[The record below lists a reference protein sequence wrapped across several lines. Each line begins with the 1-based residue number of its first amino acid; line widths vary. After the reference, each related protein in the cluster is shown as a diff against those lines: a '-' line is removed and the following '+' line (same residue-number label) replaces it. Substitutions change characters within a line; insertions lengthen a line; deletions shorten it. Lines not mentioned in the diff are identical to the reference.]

1 MAVGEK
7 AACCPCRRW
16 RCPGPHLDR
25 WQISSDQ
32 GQRDSRRMEEVPWGK
47 LFDLD
52 PGGRKLG
59 HLEQK
64 QEEGILECSGPSTD
78 EETTDVACSGVRG
91 AASGCVGAPEE
102 WRFCGKSCRWRS
114 LWRGRQRLACRGRL
128 GSALE
133 ADFCLAAC
141 SGPSWGPRWLSASPA
156 RSKHAIQRAGFLPH
170 AAWEAN
176 LACVTWLSSSFLL
189 GSGGRVRSHVQ
200 PSFPLRGAPLE
211 SCADSG
217 RLSCSRP

>member
-1 MAVGEK
+1 M
-7 AACCPCRRW
+7 
-16 RCPGPHLDR
+16 
-25 WQISSDQ
+25 DQ

-59 HLEQK
+59 HPEQK

-114 LWRGRQRLACRGRL
+114 LWR
-128 GSALE
+128 
-133 ADFCLAAC
+133 
-141 SGPSWGPRWLSASPA
+141 
-156 RSKHAIQRAGFLPH
+156 
-170 AAWEAN
+170 
-176 LACVTWLSSSFLL
+176 
-189 GSGGRVRSHVQ
+189 
-200 PSFPLRGAPLE
+200 
-211 SCADSG
+211 
-217 RLSCSRP
+217 

>member
-1 MAVGEK
+1 MAVGKK

-59 HLEQK
+59 HPEQK

-128 GSALE
+128 GSALSRLI
-133 ADFCLAAC
+133 FVLRLARA
-141 SGPSWGPRWLSASPA
+141 
-156 RSKHAIQRAGFLPH
+156 RAGVPGG
-170 AAWEAN
+170 
-176 LACVTWLSSSFLL
+176 SLL
-189 GSGGRVRSHVQ
+189 HRHIPNM
-200 PSFPLRGAPLE
+200 PSRERAFYPMPRGKQT
-211 SCADSG
+211 
-217 RLSCSRP
+217 